1 MQTANRV
8 QTVLRLDNF
17 LFERAKMTA
26 GRRGMSFNNYV
37 EKLIEKDAGL
47 VFPKLPKDFKVS
59 EEIKSFGVPGGFV
72 RPSQEELD
80 ADPKLAYLVE
90 KYGL

>member
-1 MQTANRV
+1 MQTANRA
-8 QTVLRLDNF
+8 QTVLRLDYY
-17 LFERAKMTA
+17 LFERAKMRA
-26 GRRGMSFNNYV
+26 KERGQSFNSYV
-37 EKLIEKDAGL
+37 ESLIEKEAGL

-80 ADPKLAYLVE
+80 ADPKLAYLFE